1 MCEKNGTKNISI
13 TDLSLCLLS
22 MTPTCTPS
30 WTRMRTMSY
39 SSSPSIDVLF
49 ISFIILIR
57 YLTAIVKLRMKV
69 MRICLNLFE
78 MHISPEK
85 SKLVFA
91 LYSWYKVFGK
101 YCPIRRLINF
111 SELWIWKLNHSQR
124 TIARLQYTN
133 WCVQS
138 HIIFWARQ
146 VSHLGET
153 L

>member
-1 MCEKNGTKNISI
+1 MDILRLGVTAKSYHNTRINVKEVREGQAGECLKKDGTKNISI

-91 LYSWYKVFGK
+91 LYS
-101 YCPIRRLINF
+101 
-111 SELWIWKLNHSQR
+111 
-124 TIARLQYTN
+124 
-133 WCVQS
+133 
-138 HIIFWARQ
+138 
-146 VSHLGET
+146 
-153 L
+153 